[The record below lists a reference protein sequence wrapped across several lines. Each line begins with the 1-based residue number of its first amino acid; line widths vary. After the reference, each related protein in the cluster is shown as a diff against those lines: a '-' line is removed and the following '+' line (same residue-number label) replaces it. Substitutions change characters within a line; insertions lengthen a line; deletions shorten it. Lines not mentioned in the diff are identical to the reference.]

1 MSDVK
6 EDSSNSEVE
15 LSNSEEDTI
24 PVKREQKQAESDK
37 PRCPNCGSTGFSED
51 SAKGELYCNSCGS
64 IIDEDRIDFSEEWRA
79 FDAAEK
85 DKKSRSGSSIT
96 FTKSDKGLKTK
107 IGSSGELNNV
117 KGSKRQQYY
126 RMKKWDNRTSNSK
139 ERLLQRG
146 LSEMKKLVSQLGLPE
161 SVSEEAAR
169 LLEKSREEGIVKG
182 RNLEVLVAALTFL
195 VARNQGT
202 PRTLDEFA
210 EAISTKKRK
219 LGKTYRYAARELDI
233 PIQPAKPED
242 FVPRF
247 GEQLGFNGQE
257 QAHAKRIIDEARG
270 EGLLAGKSPK
280 SVVAGVFYI
289 VSSVENKELTQKEIA
304 EKVGVTE
311 VTVRKN
317 YSDIADKL
325 DIDMN

>member
-1 MSDVK
+1 MPEVK
-6 EDSSNSEVE
+6 EDSGSDPSI
-15 LSNSEEDTI
+15 SKSDDDTI
-24 PVKREQKQAESDK
+24 PVKSELKQQADSDK
-37 PRCPNCGSTGFSED
+37 PRCPNCDETSFSED
-51 SAKGELYCNSCGS
+51 SSKGELYCTNCGS
-64 IIDEDRIDFSEEWRA
+64 IVDEDRIDFSEEWRA
-79 FDAAEK
+79 FDAEEK
-85 DKKSRSGSSIT
+85 SKKSRSGGSIT
-96 FTKSDKGLKTK
+96 FTKSDKGMKTK

-146 LSEMKKLVSQLGLPE
+146 LSEMKKLVSQLGLPD

-247 GEQLGFNGQE
+247 GEQLGFNGRE
-257 QAHAKRIIDEARG
+257 QAHAKRIIDEARE

-289 VSSVENKELTQKEIA
+289 VSSLEDKELTQKEIA

-317 YSDIADKL
+317 YSDIAEKL
-325 DIDMN
+325 DIDMS